1 MQDFSRVKC
10 LRIVCIYYFCD
21 RNLVK
26 AEASK
31 GYFIMYYIFSE
42 CRGVVPGGTG
52 VDMVPPAFG
61 ISVNPGLPYLN
72 RWGGGANY
80 AHQIIL
86 ATLEFQTFLVSWNV
100 LFDLYSVSCST
111 GCSNL
116 ICTKKNTY

>member
-1 MQDFSRVKC
+1 M
-10 LRIVCIYYFCD
+10 RIVCIYYFCD

-26 AEASK
+26 AEASI

-72 RWGGGANY
+72 QGGGKGGKLCPPNNTGNSGVSD
-80 AHQIIL
+80 L
-86 ATLEFQTFLVSWNV
+86 PSVLECTL
-100 LFDLYSVSCST
+100 
-111 GCSNL
+111 
-116 ICTKKNTY
+116 